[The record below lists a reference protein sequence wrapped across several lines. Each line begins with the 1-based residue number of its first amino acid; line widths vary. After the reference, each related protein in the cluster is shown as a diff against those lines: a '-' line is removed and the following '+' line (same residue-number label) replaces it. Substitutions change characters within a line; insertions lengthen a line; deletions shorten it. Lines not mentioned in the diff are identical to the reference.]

1 MLCFSLTTL
10 ATTVYGDSV
19 AVDPFARS
27 LANLEAVLGK
37 NSTSLSRLL
46 AW

>member
-19 AVDPFARS
+19 AVDPFVRS